1 MTVKPPTAE
10 KNLDGYG
17 FPPIEFERVRMA
29 LDAIA
34 HISPMEPSTRFW
46 LGTVR
51 PDGRP
56 HVMPVGILW
65 HDGAFWFS
73 AGAGTQKAKNIARDP
88 RCVVTISTTG
98 IDIVAEGTAAKVTDE
113 ATLQRIADAFGASAG
128 GWQPTVRDGAFWHE
142 YSAPSAGPP
151 PWDLYRVTPTTFY
164 GLASAEPYGAT
175 RWRV

>member
-1 MTVKPPTAE
+1 MTAKQPTAE

-17 FPPIEFERVRMA
+17 FPPIEWERLRAA
-29 LDAIA
+29 LEAVA
-34 HISPMEPSTRFW
+34 PMPHEEPSSRYW

-51 PDGRP
+51 ADGRP

-65 HDGAFWFS
+65 YDDAFWFT
-73 AGAGTQKAKNIARDP
+73 AGAGTQKAKNIARDR
-88 RCVVTISTTG
+88 RCVVSIATTG
-98 IDIVAEGTAAKVTDE
+98 IDIVAEGTAEKVTDE
-113 ATLQRIADAFGASAG
+113 PTLQRLADAYGAG
-128 GWQPTVRDGAFWHE
+128 GWHPTVKDGAFWHE

-164 GLASAEPYGAT
+164 GLAAAEPFGAT